1 MLEDGRFSFLKGQV
15 VPNPSGSD
23 WTYLLEAASYYTPPE
38 SPSDEALLNGLSFD
52 GGIDVLEFSYFNWQN
67 RLAIAVTELQENGV
81 WEYPHPWL
89 NLFLPGSQVKS
100 YVSSVLQTLLD
111 LV

>member
-81 WEYPHPWL
+81 WEYPHPW
-89 NLFLPGSQVKS
+89 
-100 YVSSVLQTLLD
+100 
-111 LV
+111 